1 MKRTY
6 VPRALLFPFLLLFQA
21 AVFFS
26 FVFLCG
32 PYRSASWFVWCSI
45 AVFILLAGTQIAVAW
60 FFHRAADLRS
70 RKNQLLGEF
79 ISEVNREIL
88 LNEDEKKVFATVLDY
103 AFRILENVE
112 LGSILAFDKTGD
124 LAIVASRG
132 FNEDFVRNFHL
143 PLEETFQYNQSG
155 GNITQAMIISP
166 EIIRSYRHRLDSGIK
181 EFRSIISVPLFV
193 GGTLYGFLNVDSE
206 LANNFSNDDL
216 QLLKNFGSQIEVS
229 LLARQQY
236 RQSLEKSR
244 LDGLTG
250 FLSRSYFM
258 QIFDHTLDHAKR
270 YEGKFVLGMFDVD
283 NLKAVNDNFGHPA
296 GDRVLQA
303 IADAIRKAA
312 RKSDVVGRYGGDE
325 FIGIYYNT
333 DAKRMTEQIVR
344 VQAEL
349 ENKPLFFG
357 IRQTVASFCYGF
369 AEYPSEAD
377 SFESLVAVADAWLY
391 RMKTERKKRG

>member
-1 MKRTY
+1 M
-6 VPRALLFPFLLLFQA
+6 LFPFLLLFQA
-21 AVFFS
+21 TVFFT
-26 FVFLCG
+26 FIFICG
-32 PYRSASWFVWCSI
+32 QARSTVWFVWCSI
-45 AVFILLAGTQIAVAW
+45 SVFILLAGTQIAVVR

-79 ISEVNREIL
+79 INEVNREIL
-88 LNEDEKKVFATVLDY
+88 LNEDEKKVFATVLEY

-166 EIIRSYRHRLDSGIK
+166 EIIRNFRHRLDSGIK

-216 QLLKNFGSQIEVS
+216 QLLKNFGSHIEVS
-229 LLARQQY
+229 LFARQQY
-236 RQSLEKSR
+236 RLSLEKSR
-244 LDGLTG
+244 LDVLTG

-270 YEGKFVLGMFDVD
+270 YEGRFVLGMFDVD
-283 NLKAVNDNFGHPA
+283 NLKAVNDSFGHPA
-296 GDRVLQA
+296 GDRVLQV
-303 IADAIRKAA
+303 IAEAVRKAA

-333 DAKRMTEQIVR
+333 DAKRMTEQIIR
-344 VQAEL
+344 VQTEL

-357 IRQTVASFCYGF
+357 TRQTVASFCYGF

-377 SFESLVAVADAWLY
+377 SFGSLVAVADASLY